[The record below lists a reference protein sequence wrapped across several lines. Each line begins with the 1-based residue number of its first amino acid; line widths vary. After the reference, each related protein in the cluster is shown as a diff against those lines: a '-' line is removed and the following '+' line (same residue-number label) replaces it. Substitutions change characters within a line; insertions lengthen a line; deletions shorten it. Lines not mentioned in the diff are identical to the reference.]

1 MSLPRRKV
9 RTVGKRKRIRHKT
22 YEKLETSLR
31 KGDAVMVIAGGNQKK
46 QKIMKGQVGKVLKFL
61 PKTKRI
67 IVEGINMIKR
77 HKRATYPNESSGI
90 IQKEGSIHISN
101 VMFYSESLKRPVRL
115 KFRTLKDGRKVRGYL
130 NPATKSFEQIDV

>member
-1 MSLPRRKV
+1 
-9 RTVGKRKRIRHKT
+9 
-22 YEKLETSLR
+22 
-31 KGDAVMVIAGGNQKK
+31 MVIAGGNQKK

-77 HKRATYPNESSGI
+77 HKRATSPNESSGI